1 MKCPYCEN
9 ELNETDRFC
18 PNCGGRNANFTNE
31 QLVRES
37 AEKEEKVEKTTVDCS
52 KNKEDSSKAGFI
64 LGITAAVCMIIFY
77 ALLGTYFKNI
87 IAIGLK
93 ENLDTADVWKA
104 IMSIKALLAAWFFW
118 VAAVVQSMLGAVFSG
133 VSLAQEVVDKR
144 YSYAGVAINI
154 IVFILML
161 IVFILFQP
169 GVLG

>member
-1 MKCPYCEN
+1 M
-9 ELNETDRFC
+9 
-18 PNCGGRNANFTNE
+18 
-31 QLVRES
+31 
-37 AEKEEKVEKTTVDCS
+37 
-52 KNKEDSSKAGFI
+52 
-64 LGITAAVCMIIFY
+64 GITAAVCMIIFY

-93 ENLDTADVWKA
+93 ENLDAADVWKA
-104 IMSIKALLAAWFFW
+104 ILSIKALLAAWFFW